1 MNTKLYIN
9 NENKWVATDKN
20 YKKII
25 SSNSSLDRLQ
35 TALKKIK
42 IENAVIM
49 FVPPFNTTLAP
60 ICL

>member
-25 SSNSSLDRLQ
+25 SSNSSLDKLQ

-49 FVPPFNTTLAP
+49 FVPPFNATLAP